1 MKKLHIPI
9 AALVLGLM
17 LSSNACSEKTG
28 EAANTR
34 GKWVLE
40 QLGGAA
46 VAMPEGREMPYI
58 EIDSTGQNLTGYA
71 GCNRVFG
78 AMRIWGDSIAFPGLA
93 STRMYC
99 EETQKTEDSFLEALN
114 NARTF
119 AIKGDQLVLS
129 GGKELAT
136 FRRGTR

>member
-1 MKKLHIPI
+1 MKKLHIPV
-9 AALVLGLM
+9 AALVLGLV
-17 LSSNACSEKTG
+17 LSSNACSEKAG
-28 EAANTR
+28 ETANAR

-46 VAMPEGREMPYI
+46 VTMPEGREMPYI

-136 FRRGTR
+136 FRRGSR

>member
-46 VAMPEGREMPYI
+46 VTMPEGREMPYI

-78 AMRIWGDSIAFPGLA
+78 AMRVWGDSIAFPGLA